1 MIKER
6 FRKYLP
12 VVVDLET
19 GGFNPK
25 TNAILEIAATLISK
39 NENTQLLEVGETYR
53 YHIDPFEGL
62 VVEQES
68 LDFTKINLNHPL
80 RNAITEK
87 EALDKLFKIINTER
101 TANGCSRAILIGHN
115 AHFDH
120 SFLTEAI
127 SRNNLKKSPFH
138 PFSVLDTV
146 TLGAL
151 HTKQT
156 VLARICDVLKIDYD
170 SKQAHSAA
178 YDSDITAKVFCKIIN
193 EFDSHYSKWFSKT

>member
-19 GGFNPK
+19 GGFDPK
-25 TNAILEIAATLISK
+25 TNAILEIAATLIIK
-39 NENTQLLEVGETYR
+39 NEDTQLLDVGKTYR
-53 YHIDPFEGL
+53 YHIEPYEGL

-87 EALDKLFKIINTER
+87 DALEELFKIINSER

-120 SFLTEAI
+120 SFLTEAV
-127 SRNNLKKSPFH
+127 SRNNIKKSPFH

-156 VLARICDVLKIDYD
+156 VLARICDVLNIDYD
-170 SKQAHSAA
+170 SKEAHSAA
-178 YDSDITAKVFCKIIN
+178 YDSDITAKVFCKIVN
-193 EFDSHYSKWFSKT
+193 EFDS

>member
-19 GGFNPK
+19 GGFDPK
-25 TNAILEIAATLISK
+25 TNAILEIAATLIVK
-39 NENTQLLEVGETYR
+39 NEDTQLLDVGKTYR
-53 YHIDPFEGL
+53 YHIEPYEGL

-80 RNAITEK
+80 RNAIAEK
-87 EALDKLFKIINTER
+87 DALEELFKIINTER

-120 SFLTEAI
+120 SFLTEAV
-127 SRNNLKKSPFH
+127 SRNNIKKSPFH

-156 VLARICDVLKIDYD
+156 VLARICDVLNIDYD
-170 SKQAHSAA
+170 SKEAHSAA
-178 YDSDITAKVFCKIIN
+178 YDSDITAKVFCKIVN
-193 EFDSHYSKWFSKT
+193 EFDS

>member
-19 GGFNPK
+19 GGFDPK
-25 TNAILEIAATLISK
+25 TNAILEIAATLIVK
-39 NENTQLLEVGETYR
+39 NEGTQLLDVGKTYR
-53 YHIDPFEGL
+53 YHIEPYEGL

-80 RNAITEK
+80 RNAIAEK
-87 EALDKLFKIINTER
+87 DALEELFKIINTER
-101 TANGCSRAILIGHN
+101 TADGCSRAILIGHN

-120 SFLTEAI
+120 SFLTEAV
-127 SRNNLKKSPFH
+127 SRNNIKKSPFH

-156 VLARICDVLKIDYD
+156 VLARICDVLNIDYD
-170 SKQAHSAA
+170 SKEAHSAA
-178 YDSDITAKVFCKIIN
+178 YDSDITAKVFCKIVN
-193 EFDSHYSKWFSKT
+193 EFDS

>member
-25 TNAILEIAATLISK
+25 KNAILEIAATLIVK
-39 NENTQLLEVGETYR
+39 NEGTQLLGVGKTYR
-53 YHIDPFEGL
+53 YHIEPYEGL

-87 EALDKLFKIINTER
+87 DALEELFKIINTER

-120 SFLTEAI
+120 SFLTEAV
-127 SRNNLKKSPFH
+127 SRNNIKKSPFH

-156 VLARICDVLKIDYD
+156 VLARICDVLNIDYD
-170 SKQAHSAA
+170 SKEAHSAA
-178 YDSDITAKVFCKIIN
+178 YDSDITAKVFCKIVN
-193 EFDSHYSKWFSKT
+193 QFDS